1 MLNIRAEEK
10 IMSFKVAAKPGA
22 TTPFAL
28 PFKDNFPFCIKSIKW
43 NYMVSPGVSD
53 PTGYGWPKIP
63 LEVTVDTICS
73 SETSSPVNFATP
85 IVMRGVT
92 GSVCNRTH
100 LPVELCLQFIG
111 LLVSGDISGLPDQQ
125 IAAYASLD
133 TSQRG
138 LLALP
143 QLLGTIPGNMLSLP
157 EDNKPLPALTSK
169 ETSLEDKLSLLIGD
183 LFQAAVSLK
192 IPLEN
197 LPQLAEVLVKKGW
210 AR

>member
-10 IMSFKVAAKPGA
+10 IMSFKVATKPGA
-22 TTPFAL
+22 TTPFSL
-28 PFKDNFPFCIKSIKW
+28 PFKDNLPFCIKVIKW

-53 PTGYGWPKIP
+53 STGYGWPKIP
-63 LEVTVDTICS
+63 LEVTVDTICDG
-73 SETSSPVNFATP
+73 ETASPVSFVTP
-85 IVMRGVT
+85 VVMRGVT

-100 LPVELCLQFIG
+100 LPVELCLQFVG
-111 LLVSGDISGLPDQQ
+111 LAVSGDIAGLLDQQ

-133 TSQRG
+133 SSQRG

-143 QLLGTIPGNMLSLP
+143 QLMGAVPGMLSLTEAP
-157 EDNKPLPALTSK
+157 NTMPALTSS
-169 ETSLEDKLSLLIGD
+169 EISSEDKLSLLIGD
-183 LFQAAVSLK
+183 LFQAAVGLK

-197 LPQLAEVLVKKGW
+197 LPQLAEILIKKGW

>member
-10 IMSFKVAAKPGA
+10 VMSFKVATRPGA
-22 TTPFAL
+22 TTPFVL
-28 PFKDNFPFCIKSIKW
+28 PFKDNLPFCIKVIRW

-63 LEVTVDTICS
+63 LEVTVDTICN
-73 SETSSPVNFATP
+73 SETASPVSFVTP
-85 IVMRGVT
+85 VVMRGVT
-92 GSVCNRTH
+92 GSICNRTH
-100 LPVELCLQFIG
+100 LPVELCLQFVG
-111 LLVSGDISGLPDQQ
+111 LIVSGDIAGLLDHQ

-133 TSQRG
+133 SSQRG

-143 QLLGTIPGNMLSLP
+143 QLMGMVPNMLSLAETP
-157 EDNKPLPALTSK
+157 RAMPALTSN
-169 ETSLEDKLSLLIGD
+169 EISSEDKLSLLIGD
-183 LFQAAVSLK
+183 LFQAAVGLK

-197 LPQLAEVLVKKGW
+197 LPQLAEILIKKGW

>member
-10 IMSFKVAAKPGA
+10 NMSFKVATKPGA
-22 TTPFAL
+22 TTPFVL
-28 PFKDNFPFCIKSIKW
+28 PFKDNLPFCIKSIKW
-43 NYMVSPGVSD
+43 NYMVSAGVSD

-63 LEVTVDTICS
+63 LEVTVDAICNG
-73 SETSSPVNFATP
+73 ETASPVIFTTP

-100 LPVELCLQFIG
+100 LPVELCIQFIG

-133 TSQRG
+133 ASQRG

-143 QLLGTIPGNMLSLP
+143 HLLGATTNIMSLP
-157 EDNKPLPALTSK
+157 ENKQPLALTTK
-169 ETSLEDKLSLLIGD
+169 ETSSEDKVSLMIGD